1 MKLQGKVVKL
11 ESGTEFTDKIERV
24 YIKLSEGGISMYNT
38 FAVPNVN
45 HYKIDD
51 DIVIDVSLGITTMK
65 ELTRAAS

>member
-24 YIKLSEGGISMYNT
+24 YIKLSEGGGSMYGT
-38 FAVPNVN
+38 FSIPNV
-45 HYKIDD
+45 DRLD
-51 DIVIDVSLGITTMK
+51 LEDEVDIHVSPVVK